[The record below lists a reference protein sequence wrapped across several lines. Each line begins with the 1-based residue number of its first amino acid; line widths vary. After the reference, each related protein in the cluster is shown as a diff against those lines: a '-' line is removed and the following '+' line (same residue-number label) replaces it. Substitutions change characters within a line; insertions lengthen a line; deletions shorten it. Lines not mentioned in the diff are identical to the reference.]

1 MSLHTLKKPKLLIF
15 LAIFIVAF
23 FLRGQE
29 TVFNN
34 YLFLMDMGRDM
45 IGVKGII
52 YDHHLTLIGPHTS
65 LGGVFQGPLWYY
77 LLSIPTFLLRGDPWG
92 TVALMLAI
100 SLAAAVIAFF
110 FMNKLFG
117 FSAGIVTFLLIA
129 ISPEAVAAATYSW
142 NPHPMWL
149 LTTLYIFFL
158 FMVVSGKQKFHL
170 LLWPTITLM
179 SHFQT
184 ALAVFL
190 FLATLLFFLIIKWKF
205 NIKRYL
211 IFGLLISGV
220 LFIPQ
225 AVFDVRHDFLMT
237 RSVISL
243 VKGEEKGLSVTN
255 EVKDKKLINFHKD
268 QYINNFKSSFLS
280 SGYIAYFPA
289 IAALVSLFVF
299 MKRRR
304 DFSKNEILFIK
315 TTLSIAVIVYLIS
328 MFYPFPMRYWYF
340 TGFQMFYILPV
351 GLILSKLWNFSLG
364 KAAIVLF
371 VISIVPFLFNRFND
385 LYIKHPQDNN
395 FAKIKAIKSAVD
407 YIYKDAKGKE
417 FGLLVFAPP
426 VYTPNY
432 DYVIWWYGKNK
443 YQYIPNQEK
452 EGTFYLLME
461 PDPYKPFSYKGWMET
476 VVKTGETIKQVKL
489 PSGLIVEERHAKN

>member
-1 MSLHTLKKPKLLIF
+1 
-15 LAIFIVAF
+15 
-23 FLRGQE
+23 
-29 TVFNN
+29 
-34 YLFLMDMGRDM
+34 MDMGRDM
-45 IGVKGII
+45 MAVKGII
-52 YDHHLTLIGPHTS
+52 YDHHLTLIGPYTS

-92 TVALMLAI
+92 TVALMLVI
-100 SLAAAVIAFF
+100 SLATAVIAFF

-117 FSAGIVTFLLIA
+117 FSAAIITFLLIA

-149 LTTLYIFFL
+149 LTALYTFFL

-190 FLATLLFFLIIKWKF
+190 FFATLLFFLILKWKF

-211 IFGLLISGV
+211 MFGLLISGV
-220 LFIPQ
+220 FFIPQ

-243 VKGEEKGLSVTN
+243 VKGEDRGLSVTN

-280 SGYIAYFPA
+280 SEYITHFPA
-289 IAALVSLFVF
+289 IVALISLSVFV
-299 MKRRR
+299 KRRR
-304 DFSKNEILFIK
+304 DFSKNEVLFIK

-328 MFYPFPMRYWYF
+328 MFYPFPLRYWYF

-371 VISIVPFLFNRFND
+371 VMSIVPFLFNRINE
-385 LYIKHPQDNN
+385 LYVKHPEDNN
-395 FAKIKAIKSAVD
+395 YSKIKSIKSAVD
-407 YIYKDAKGKE
+407 YIYKDAKGEE

-432 DYVIWWYGKNK
+432 DYIVWWYGKNK
-443 YQYIPNQEK
+443 YQYIPSLEK
-452 EGTFYLLME
+452 NGIFYLLME

-476 VVKTGETIKQVKL
+476 VVVTGETIKQVKL
-489 PSGLIVEERHAKN
+489 PSGLIVEKRQSADY